1 MSGIN
6 KLDVARNA
14 DKDKETELCQTIIDA
29 CEALGN
35 IAQER
40 CDGEYEVYWS
50 KLSGMALSGPT
61 TKSLY
66 HESQNWIQRMRWFFY
81 NLMFRLFGRS
91 SIAPRKT
98 GSSGRQEEYESIS
111 KAFIEPNTGREA
123 R

>member
-40 CDGEYEVYWS
+40 CDGEYEEYWS

-61 TKSLY
+61 TKSLVY

-91 SIAPRKT
+91 SIWPRMGQAIWK
-98 GSSGRQEEYESIS
+98 
-111 KAFIEPNTGREA
+111 
-123 R
+123 